1 MSGTGNILRFLV
13 GVGVSLGRMVSPEE
27 VARAVRFLAS
37 ENASAITGVNP
48 PVDCRW
54 LVTPPRHTY
63 GGSVQRADDGACA
76 ASAEAQGGARMVS
89 SMSPIGQS
97 RNSAAR
103 AN

>member
-1 MSGTGNILRFLV
+1 MVCHRQHLTLPRR
-13 GVGVSLGRMVSPEE
+13 GRCQPWLWMMVSPEE

-37 ENASAITGVNP
+37 ENASAITGVNL

-89 SMSPIGQS
+89 SMSPIG
-97 RNSAAR
+97 RFC
-103 AN
+103 